1 MVYCGIS
8 LYVKAASRDGSQSKF
23 KKMIDTSETS
33 EIANGE
39 NALKTFVKEM
49 FFKAGFSPDEVAVRR
64 GSGAWEVDIKVLDAG
79 LVIGEDGVHLPAWEQ
94 ILRAAAQK
102 LAPEAPR
109 ISFDVNHYRAM
120 KNEDLREIARRA
132 AREAVLKKKPVELE
146 AMNAYERRIVHAELA
161 LRPDVITESVGEDP
175 NRKVVVKALETNSSG

>member
-1 MVYCGIS
+1 
-8 LYVKAASRDGSQSKF
+8 
-23 KKMIDTSETS
+23 MIDTSEIS
-33 EIANGE
+33 ETANGE
-39 NALKTFVKEM
+39 NALKNFVKEM
-49 FFKAGFSPDEVAVRR
+49 FVKAGFFPDEVAIRR
-64 GSGAWEVDIKVLDAG
+64 RSDAWEVDVNVSDAG
-79 LVIGEDGVHLPAWEQ
+79 LAIGEDGIHLSAWEQ

-109 ISFDVNHYRAM
+109 ISLDVNHYRAM
-120 KNEDLREIARRA
+120 KNEDLREIARKA

-146 AMNAYERRIVHAELA
+146 VMNAYERRIVHTELA